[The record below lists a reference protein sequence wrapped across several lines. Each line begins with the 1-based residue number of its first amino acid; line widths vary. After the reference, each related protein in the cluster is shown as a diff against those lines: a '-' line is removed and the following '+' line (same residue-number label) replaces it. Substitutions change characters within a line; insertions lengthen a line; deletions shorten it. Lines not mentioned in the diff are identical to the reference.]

1 LNGINRAILVF
12 TPLFCCEP
20 IIVMEVILMKN
31 KLRAIFV
38 GVVIVL
44 LISVAVNPL
53 SGVQA
58 EPLGQPAAQTSDSS
72 LRVAAYQSGG
82 KWVVELENSKIFVKY
97 AQYTKSHAETSIVSF
112 KVKSTGIDNAST
124 SNPIDAAKGMYP
136 MTNASIIYDGDDRKT
151 VLMEWK
157 SPSNEGGNQKIVQA
171 TIYPHSMYIRLDYQK
186 YFVNIV
192 DVGQPGGSI
201 PGTYRFYGASSW
213 VRGYVPYPESYY
225 NRIEDP
231 YNDPANGGS
240 LNYNGWFIGGTYN
253 TTNGNGYARVMPV
266 AVIDIMKLLFQKGVE
281 YFPYYKKS
289 KPPYTGYLYAVT
301 GGGSEIESLG
311 KQIADGGNPNPPTPT
326 RTNTPG
332 GPTATATN
340 TRTPSPTRTAS
351 PTRTNTSV
359 PPTATATATR
369 TNTPPGPTLTPTK
382 TATLNPALNK
392 KVYIPIIIR

>member
-1 LNGINRAILVF
+1 ML
-12 TPLFCCEP
+12 
-20 IIVMEVILMKN
+20 N

-38 GVVIVL
+38 GLILLVL
-44 LISVAVNPL
+44 MSVAVNPL
-53 SGVQA
+53 GGVKA
-58 EPLGQPAAQTSDSS
+58 EPLTQTSDSS

-97 AQYTKSHAETSIVSF
+97 AQYTKSHVETSIVSF
-112 KVKSTGIDNAST
+112 KIKSTGIDNAST
-124 SNPIDAAKGMYP
+124 SNPIDAAKGIWQ
-136 MTNASIIYDGDDRKT
+136 MTNASIVYDGADRKT

-157 SPSNEGGNQKIVQA
+157 SPNNEGGNQKIVEA
-171 TIYPHSMYIRLDYQK
+171 TIYPNSMHIRLDYLK

-201 PGTYRFYGASSW
+201 PGSYRFYGAGNW

-253 TTNGNGYARVMPV
+253 SANGNGYARVVPV
-266 AVIDIMKLLFQKGVE
+266 AVMDIMKLLFQKGVE

-289 KPPYTGYLYAVT
+289 KPPYTSYLYAVT
-301 GGGSEIESLG
+301 GGGSEIESVG

-326 RTNTPG
+326 RTNTPS
-332 GPTATATN
+332 GPTATPTN
-340 TRTPSPTRTAS
+340 TRTPSPTRT
-351 PTRTNTSV
+351 NT
-359 PPTATATATR
+359 PIAPTA
-369 TNTPPGPTLTPTK
+369 TK
-382 TATLNPALNK
+382 TATTPPVLNK
-392 KVYIPIIIR
+392 KVYLPLIGR